1 MLKRVVIVVGEQSG
15 DILGAGL
22 IAALKKYYPSCEFE
36 GIGGERMI
44 AEGFHSFYPLDR
56 LAVMGF
62 VEPFKRLPELLSMRK
77 AIKQHCLKSPPDV
90 FIGIDSPDFNLN
102 LARFIKHK
110 VGVPV
115 VHYVSPS
122 VWAWRKGR
130 IKGIKKSIDLM
141 LTLFPFESAFY
152 CEHNVK
158 NVCVG
163 HPLAD
168 DIPLYED
175 TLAKRKTLNLSL
187 LPEQQVVALLPGSRR
202 GEVEHLCLPFLEA
215 ASVLYR
221 QNKSLLFILPAA
233 NQARFEQIEQYLQ
246 REEFAHLPVTL
257 LLGQSR
263 DVIAASD
270 AIFIASGTA
279 TLEALLLKK
288 PMVIAYRTSPTS
300 YFLLRRLVKTPFIGL
315 PNILSAKALVP
326 ELLQN
331 DVTADNLS
339 KKILPFLTESSEK
352 TVLLNEYDAIHRVL
366 KRDASQQAAHAIIE
380 LISSLSNK

>member
-1 MLKRVVIVVGEQSG
+1 MLTRVVIVVGEQSG

-22 IAALKKYYPSCEFE
+22 MSALKKHYPNCEFE
-36 GIGGERMI
+36 GIGGDRMI
-44 AEGFHSFYPLDR
+44 AEGFHSLYSLDR

-77 AIKQHCLKSPPDV
+77 AIKQRCLTSPPDV

-102 LARFIKHK
+102 LERFIKHK

-152 CEHNVK
+152 TANNVK
-158 NVCVG
+158 NAYVG

-168 DIPLYED
+168 DIALHED
-175 TLAKRKTLNLSL
+175 TEAKRKSLNLSL
-187 LPEQQVVALLPGSRR
+187 SPGDRVVAILPGSRR
-202 GEVEHLCLPFLEA
+202 GEVEYLCLPFLQAA
-215 ASVLYR
+215 ASLYDK
-221 QNKSLLFILPAA
+221 NTSLSFILPAA
-233 NQARFEQIEQYLQ
+233 NQARFEQIEQYLC
-246 REEFAHLPVTL
+246 REEFKHLPVTL

-263 DVIAASD
+263 DAMAASD
-270 AIFIASGTA
+270 AVFIASGTA

-300 YFLLRRLVKTPFIGL
+300 YFLLSRLVKTPFIGL
-315 PNILSAKALVP
+315 PNILSGKVLVP

-331 DVTADNLS
+331 DVTVSNLC
-339 KKILPFLTESSEK
+339 KKIQPYLMESLEK
-352 TVLLNEYDAIHRVL
+352 TALLDEYLSIHKAL
-366 KRDASQQAAHAIIE
+366 KRQASEQAAHAVVD
-380 LISSLSNK
+380 LVNSALQ